1 MRATSNIAGTC
12 LLIIAGLAASA
23 SHAQESDATT
33 LTFHDLFRSA
43 AVRSVELSP
52 TAEYL
57 VYQSDQKVYAGNEA
71 LGYVLIFD
79 FSESERIREIAW
91 IGENT
96 LILRAYN
103 RDTGRSRLY
112 SSKLGLDEN
121 GELVELTWER
131 HPVRGYLHDALLD
144 DPDRVVYARYRDED
158 DAVAVDLYR
167 INVFDKSDR
176 LFRGRNKIDT
186 GSDEFVEYVED
197 QAGNYVVG
205 LKRQN
210 GIPEIWQRS
219 ASGGEWQQRWVA
231 NKESSIHPVSVSSD
245 GQTLYALSN
254 VSTDKVAAVEFDL
267 QTGKLARVIYEHER
281 FDLGRI
287 LVDDDHP
294 VPYGVVFSE
303 QGLLRYHF
311 FADER
316 DEEFRDLQEKFPDK
330 GIVIIGRANDDN
342 VLLVSAST
350 SKDHG
355 EIYRCDKI
363 SDQCE
368 MVISLSPWLEG
379 KTLSDTVVLQIEAEE
394 GLLVDAFLTLPA
406 AGGESVPLVVMP
418 HGGPI
423 GVRDSRY
430 YSGDVQWLAHNG
442 YAVLQVNYRG
452 SSGYG
457 REFVEAGLR
466 ELGRGIEDDID
477 SAVTLAL
484 QSYPQLDRDRIG
496 IFGASYGGYS
506 ALMSVI
512 RNPDLY
518 QCAASFAGVTDLT
531 LLFAQSRLHKNPALR
546 EELIR
551 IVGDPDLDY
560 DEQTSNS
567 PVYRYR
573 DIKRPVFLAH
583 GTKDRIVDIEHS
595 WRLRMLMRL
604 QGIDPEFVV
613 IDDVG
618 HGFSYVEDAELL
630 YDPLV
635 RFLDKHL
642 MP

>member
-1 MRATSNIAGTC
+1 MRSTRIMVSTC
-12 LLIIAGLAASA
+12 LLALAGLAGSV
-23 SHAQESDATT
+23 SSAQETDATA
-33 LTFHDLFRSA
+33 LSFYDLFRSA

-57 VYQSDQKVYAGNEA
+57 VYQSDQQVYAGNEE
-71 LGYVLIFD
+71 LGYVLVFD
-79 FSESERIREIAW
+79 FSEDERIRDIAW
-91 IGENT
+91 IGDST
-96 LILRAYN
+96 LVLRAYN

-121 GELVELTWER
+121 GALAELAWER

-144 DPDRVVYARYRDED
+144 DPDRVVYARYRDEED
-158 DAVAVDLYR
+158 VVAVDLYK

-186 GSDEFVEYVED
+186 GSDAFVEYVED

-205 LKRQN
+205 LRRQN

-219 ASGGEWQQRWVA
+219 VGSGEWEQRWVA
-231 NKESSIHPVSVSSD
+231 NKESTIHPVSVSPD

-254 VSTDKVAAVEFDL
+254 VSTDKIAAVEFDL
-267 QTGKLARVIYEHER
+267 QSGTLARVIFEHER
-281 FDLGRI
+281 FDLGGI

-311 FADER
+311 FADEHH
-316 DEEFRDLQEKFPDK
+316 EEFLDLQEKFPDK

-355 EIYRCDKI
+355 EIYRCDMM
-363 SDQCE
+363 SDTCE

-379 KTLSDTVVLQIEAEE
+379 KTLSDTVVLEIEAEE

-406 AGGESVPLVVMP
+406 AGGASVPLVVMP

-430 YSGDVQWLAHNG
+430 YSSDVQWLAHNG

-466 ELGRGIEDDID
+466 EWGRGIEDDID
-477 SAVTLAL
+477 AAVMLAL
-484 QSYPQLDRDRIG
+484 QTYPQLDRDRIG

-512 RNPDLY
+512 RNPELY

-551 IVGDPDLDY
+551 IIGDPDLDY
-560 DEQTSNS
+560 EEQTSNS

-573 DIKRPVFLAH
+573 EIGRPVFLAH
-583 GTKDRIVDIEHS
+583 GTRDRIVDIEHS

-604 QGIDPEFVV
+604 QGGDPEFVV

-618 HGFSYVEDAELL
+618 HGFGYVEEAELL
-630 YDPLV
+630 YEPLV

>member
-1 MRATSNIAGTC
+1 MRPTRNIVRTC
-12 LLIIAGLAASA
+12 LLALAGLAASA
-23 SHAQESDATT
+23 SSAQQTDAAA
-33 LTFHDLFRSA
+33 LRFDDLFRPA

-52 TAEYL
+52 TAEFL
-57 VYQSDQKVYAGNEA
+57 VYQSDQQVYAGNEE

-79 FSESERIREIAW
+79 FSENERIREIAW

-112 SSKLGLDEN
+112 SSRLGLDEN
-121 GELVELTWER
+121 GDLAELAWER

-158 DAVAVDLYR
+158 DVVAVDLYK
-167 INVFDKSDR
+167 INVFEKSNR
-176 LFRGRNKIDT
+176 LFRGRNKINT

-210 GIPEIWQRS
+210 GIPEIWQRN
-219 ASGGEWQQRWVA
+219 ADGGAWQQRWVA
-231 NKESSIHPVSVSSD
+231 NKESSIHPVSVSPD

-254 VSTDKVAAVEFDL
+254 VTTDKTAAVEFDL
-267 QTGKLARVIYEHER
+267 QSGTLARVIFEHER
-281 FDLGRI
+281 FDLGGI

-316 DEEFRDLQEKFPDK
+316 HEEFRDLQEKFPDK

-355 EIYRCDKI
+355 EIYRCDKL
-363 SDQCE
+363 SDKCE

-379 KTLSDTVVLQIEAEE
+379 KSLSETLVLEIEAEE

-406 AGGESVPLVVMP
+406 AGGNSVPLVVMP

-466 ELGRGIEDDID
+466 EWGRGIEDDID
-477 SAVTLAL
+477 SAVMRAL
-484 QSYPQLDRDRIG
+484 QTYPQLDRDRIG

-506 ALMSVI
+506 ALMSII
-512 RNPDLY
+512 RNPELY

-531 LLFAQSRLHKNPALR
+531 LMFAQSRLHRNPALR

-560 DEQTSNS
+560 EEQTSNS

-604 QGIDPEFVV
+604 HGTDPDFVV
-613 IDDVG
+613 IDDIG
-618 HGFSYVEDAELL
+618 HGFRNVREAELL
-630 YDPLV
+630 YDPLL
-635 RFLDKHL
+635 RFLDQHL

>member
-1 MRATSNIAGTC
+1 MRVIRNIAGTC
-12 LLIIAGLAASA
+12 LLIVAGLAASA

-121 GELVELTWER
+121 GELAELTWER

-158 DAVAVDLYR
+158 DVVAVDLYR

-219 ASGGEWQQRWVA
+219 ASGGEWQRRWVA
-231 NKESSIHPVSVSSD
+231 NKESSIHPVSMSSD

-267 QTGKLARVIYEHER
+267 QSGKLARVIYEHER
-281 FDLGRI
+281 FDLGGI

-379 KTLSDTVVLQIEAEE
+379 KTLSDTVVLKIEAEE

-484 QSYPQLDRDRIG
+484 QTYPQLDRGRIG

-604 QGIDPEFVV
+604 QGTDPEFVV

-635 RFLDKHL
+635 RFLDRHL

>member
-1 MRATSNIAGTC
+1 MRSTSIIASTC
-12 LLIIAGLAASA
+12 LLALAGLAGSV
-23 SHAQESDATT
+23 SSAQEADATA
-33 LTFHDLFRSA
+33 LSFYDLFRSA

-57 VYQSDQKVYAGNEA
+57 VYQSDQQVYAGNEE

-79 FSESERIREIAW
+79 FSEDERIREIAW
-91 IGENT
+91 IGDNT
-96 LILRAYN
+96 LVLRAYN

-121 GELVELTWER
+121 GDFAELAWER

-144 DPDRVVYARYRDED
+144 DPDRVVYARYRDEED
-158 DAVAVDLYR
+158 VVAVDLYK

-186 GSDEFVEYVED
+186 GSDAFVEYVED

-205 LKRQN
+205 LRRQN

-219 ASGGEWQQRWVA
+219 AGSREWQQRWVA
-231 NKESSIHPVSVSSD
+231 NKESTIHPVSVSPD

-254 VSTDKVAAVEFDL
+254 VSTDKIAAVEFDL
-267 QTGKLARVIYEHER
+267 SSGTLARVIFEHER
-281 FDLGRI
+281 FDLGGI

-311 FADER
+311 FADEHH
-316 DEEFRDLQEKFPDK
+316 EEFLDLQEKFPDK

-355 EIYRCDKI
+355 EIYRCDKM
-363 SDQCE
+363 SDTCE

-406 AGGESVPLVVMP
+406 AGRASVPLVVMP

-430 YSGDVQWLAHNG
+430 YSSDVQWLAHNG

-477 SAVTLAL
+477 AAVMLAL
-484 QSYPQLDRDRIG
+484 QTYPQLDRDRIG

-512 RNPDLY
+512 RNPELY

-551 IVGDPDLDY
+551 IIGDPDLDHE
-560 DEQTSNS
+560 EQTSNS

-573 DIKRPVFLAH
+573 EIGRPVFLAH
-583 GTKDRIVDIEHS
+583 GTRDRIVDIEHS

-604 QGIDPEFVV
+604 QGTDPDFVV

-618 HGFSYVEDAELL
+618 HGFRYVEEAELL
-630 YDPLV
+630 YEPLV

>member
-1 MRATSNIAGTC
+1 M
-12 LLIIAGLAASA
+12 
-23 SHAQESDATT
+23 
-33 LTFHDLFRSA
+33 
-43 AVRSVELSP
+43 
-52 TAEYL
+52 
-57 VYQSDQKVYAGNEA
+57 
-71 LGYVLIFD
+71 
-79 FSESERIREIAW
+79 
-91 IGENT
+91 
-96 LILRAYN
+96 
-103 RDTGRSRLY
+103 
-112 SSKLGLDEN
+112 
-121 GELVELTWER
+121 
-131 HPVRGYLHDALLD
+131 RGYLHDALLD

-158 DAVAVDLYR
+158 DVVAVDLYR

-267 QTGKLARVIYEHER
+267 QSGKLARVIYEHER
-281 FDLGRI
+281 FDLGGI

-316 DEEFRDLQEKFPDK
+316 DEEFRDLQEKFPHK

-379 KTLSDTVVLQIEAEE
+379 KTLSDTVVLEIEAEE

-484 QSYPQLDRDRIG
+484 QTSPQLDRDRIG
-496 IFGASYGGYS
+496 IFGASDGGYS

-604 QGIDPEFVV
+604 QGTDPEFVV

-635 RFLDKHL
+635 RFLDQHL

>member
-1 MRATSNIAGTC
+1 MIV
-12 LLIIAGLAASA
+12 AGLAASA

-158 DAVAVDLYR
+158 DVVAVDLYR

-267 QTGKLARVIYEHER
+267 QSGKLARVIYEHER
-281 FDLGRI
+281 FDLGGI

-379 KTLSDTVVLQIEAEE
+379 KTLSDTVVLKIEAEE

-484 QSYPQLDRDRIG
+484 QTYPQLDRDRIG

-604 QGIDPEFVV
+604 QGTDPEFVV

-635 RFLDKHL
+635 RFLDRHL